1 MVKNVTE
8 LKGRVALEKKSKS
21 ASTAPYSE
29 SLKRDIVS
37 FAESALSRGESVSSV
52 SRKLGVS
59 VNALHRWL
67 ASSKGKEMSRPVFS
81 EVSLKGEG
89 DSARESLIV
98 LEAPGSAVVRGLR
111 VSDIVEILRGLRC

>member
-8 LKGRVALEKKSKS
+8 LKGRVASEKKSKS
-21 ASTAPYSE
+21 ASTAPCSE

-37 FAESALSRGESVSSV
+37 FAERALSRSESVSSV

-67 ASSKGKEMSRPVFS
+67 GYSMPEEEAPGFV

-89 DSARESLIV
+89 VFVDRSYIV
-98 LEAPGSAVVRGLR
+98 LEMPGSAVVRGLR
-111 VSDIVEILRGLRC
+111 VSDIVEILRGLR